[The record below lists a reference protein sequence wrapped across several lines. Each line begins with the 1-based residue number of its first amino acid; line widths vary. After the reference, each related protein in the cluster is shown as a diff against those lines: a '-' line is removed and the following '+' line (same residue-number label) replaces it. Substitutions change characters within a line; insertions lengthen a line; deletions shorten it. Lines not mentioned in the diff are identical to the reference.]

1 MAMRRE
7 PAVGGEVA
15 GPNRTAG
22 RRAAA
27 IPARGRQ
34 GSESVSG
41 HKAGE
46 LGVTVI
52 YRTRPLGSLGLRKVT
67 TIRLGVCGG
76 KGRAGDPLR
85 GLFVAVGQAPVASV
99 DRCDDGSHE
108 FAAQPRTGPRRQRPH
123 RQERHRQESGGCRG
137 TTRVASAGARRPP
150 GGPICVRQV
159 PAARLPHALTC
170 RAPNRRLAQKNVDC
184 AFFFFVRQL
193 SCGART

>member
-1 MAMRRE
+1 M
-7 PAVGGEVA
+7 A
-15 GPNRTAG
+15 GPTRAAG

-123 RQERHRQESGGCRG
+123 RQERHSMSRGG
-137 TTRVASAGARRPP
+137 VGARRGLLRLALGGHQAAPFDVREVPP
-150 GGPICVRQV
+150 G
-159 PAARLPHALTC
+159 RLP
-170 RAPNRRLAQKNVDC
+170 D
-184 AFFFFVRQL
+184 
-193 SCGART
+193 S